1 MGRTISILVG
11 VDRSQYIDYL
21 RRSALF
27 QGIDLEALAV
37 VAASSRPHRIKKGAY
52 FFYQDQPAKTLYM
65 LVEGR
70 VKFTQVTAEGQQ
82 VLLRAIGPG
91 EIFGTVAALG
101 DAMHPASAQASTDCT
116 ALAWREE
123 VIAGLMERF
132 PRIALNVARFLAGR
146 LKEFQDRYRE
156 LATERVERR
165 VARTLLRLARQLGMS
180 VAGAEDERVLIDLAL
195 TRQDIAEMS
204 GTTLFT
210 VSRILS
216 GWQHQGIVR
225 TGRERV
231 VICSSGR
238 LLAIAEDQSDLPPH

>member
-1 MGRTISILVG
+1 VD

-21 RRSALF
+21 QRGALF
-27 QGIDLEALAV
+27 EGIDSEALTV
-37 VAASSRPHRIKKGAY
+37 VAASSRLHRIKKGAY
-52 FFYQDQPAKTLYM
+52 FFYQDQPARTLYM

-101 DAMHPASAQASTDCT
+101 DALHPASAQASTDCI
-116 ALAWREE
+116 ALIWRDE
-123 VIAGLMERF
+123 VIAGLMDHF
-132 PRIALNVARFLAGR
+132 PRIALNVARFLAER
-146 LKEFQDRYRE
+146 LREFQDRYRE

-165 VARTLLRLARQLGMS
+165 VAHTLLRLAQQLGE
-180 VAGAEDERVLIDLAL
+180 AAEEGVLIDLPL

-216 GWQHQGIVR
+216 AWQHQGIVR
-225 TGRERV
+225 TGRARV
-231 VICSSGR
+231 VICSR
-238 LLAIAEDQSDLPPH
+238 DQLLAIAEDLPDLPSH

>member
-1 MGRTISILVG
+1 MA
-11 VDRSQYIDYL
+11 QYIDYL
-21 RRSALF
+21 RRSSLF
-27 QGIDLEALAV
+27 AGLDPDAQAV
-37 VAASSRPHRIKKGAY
+37 VLGASRLHRIKKGAY
-52 FFYQDQPAKTLYM
+52 FFYQDEPARTLYM

-101 DAMHPASAQASTDCT
+101 DALHPASAQATSDCV
-116 ALAWREE
+116 ALIWRGE
-123 VIAGLMERF
+123 VVADLMGRF
-132 PRIALNVARFLAGR
+132 PRIALNVARFLSQR

-165 VARTLLRLARQLGMS
+165 VAHTLLRLAQQVGETE
-180 VAGAEDERVLIDLAL
+180 EDGVSTGLSL

-210 VSRILS
+210 VSRILNS
-216 GWQHQGIVR
+216 WQHQGIVQI
-225 TGRERV
+225 GREHV
-231 VICSSGR
+231 VICSPD
-238 LLAIAEDQSDLPPH
+238 LLLSVAEDPPHLPPL

>member
-1 MGRTISILVG
+1 MT
-11 VDRSQYIDYL
+11 QHIDYL
-21 RRSALF
+21 RRSSLF
-27 QGIDLEALAV
+27 AGLDPDALAV
-37 VAASSRPHRIKKGAY
+37 VLSASRLHRIKKGAY
-52 FFYQDQPAKTLYM
+52 FFYQDQPARTLYM
-65 LVEGR
+65 LIEGR

-101 DAMHPASAQASTDCT
+101 EALHPASAQASIDCV
-116 ALAWREE
+116 ALTWRGEA
-123 VIAGLMERF
+123 IADLMDRF
-132 PRIALNVARFLAGR
+132 PRIALNVARFLAER

-165 VARTLLRLARQLGMS
+165 VAHTLLRLAQQLGE
-180 VAGAEDERVLIDLAL
+180 VEEDGLSIGLSL

-216 GWQHQGIVR
+216 AWQQQGIVR
-225 TGRERV
+225 TGREHVTLCR
-231 VICSSGR
+231 R
-238 LLAIAEDQSDLPPH
+238 DQLLAIAEDIPDLPPH